1 MYSNQTF
8 SLSYIKIVPGKVTH
22 DYTVTKSNGHI
33 SVLISLDFSAA
44 YDIVGHSLL
53 LKTLLPLA
61 SRTAHTFDFPLTSLV
76 IPSQSSLLVLPHFPN
91 ILMLGCS
98 RGQSL
103 DLFSS
108 LAIHTPL
115 VITSILIVLNS
126 IHMLTNTLFCN
137 ASSTRSLELSF
148 TCVCVCVCV

>member
-53 LKTLLPLA
+53 LEA
-61 SRTAHTFDFPLTSLV
+61 W
-76 IPSQSSLLVLPHFPN
+76 SSLGFRKS
-91 ILMLGCS
+91 M
-98 RGQSL
+98 
-103 DLFSS
+103 FS
-108 LAIHTPL
+108 
-115 VITSILIVLNS
+115 
-126 IHMLTNTLFCN
+126 
-137 ASSTRSLELSF
+137 
-148 TCVCVCVCV
+148 